1 MALVRR
7 STTTPNCT
15 GHLDRC
21 RGPKRDIERATVPH
35 CTASPKA
42 LMTLVMNYQLL
53 AIEEFANQGEPAIFP
68 DLALKR
74 LPQVDSAM
82 AELKKRAG
90 R

>member
-1 MALVRR
+1 
-7 STTTPNCT
+7 
-15 GHLDRC
+15 
-21 RGPKRDIERATVPH
+21 
-35 CTASPKA
+35 
-42 LMTLVMNYQLL
+42 MTLVMNYQLL